1 MDTYVIL
8 KDLAIIIVFAKLFGI
23 LARKCKAPQVVGELI
38 AGIVLGPS
46 VLGLVQQSDFL
57 AQMAE
62 IGVILLMFSAGLGTS
77 LKDLLRTGVKSLLI
91 ACAGVFVPLV
101 LGAVLYMSFYGF
113 SAVGTEEF
121 YHAVFI
127 GVILTATSVS
137 ITVQALKELGKLKTE
152 VGTTVLNAAI
162 IDDVIGIIVLT
173 VVIGFKDPTSNPLKV
188 AASTILFFALAI
200 VLGFLCFKL
209 FNRMNSVFPH
219 TRRLPILGLALCFG
233 LSYISEKSVFPH
245 TRRLPILGLALCFG
259 LSYISE
265 KYFGIADITG
275 AYVAGVILCSLDS
288 SDYIEE
294 KMDISS
300 YMIFGPIFFA
310 SIGLKTTLSGMNEKF
325 VLFAICFV
333 IVGLVAKII
342 GCGLMSK
349 GCGFTWGDSLKI
361 GVGMMTRGEV
371 CLIVAQKGLNAGF
384 LSGDFFSAVILL
396 ILFSSIAT
404 PIMLKILYEKM
415 PTAKDSAKAS

>member
-1 MDTYVIL
+1 
-8 KDLAIIIVFAKLFGI
+8 
-23 LARKCKAPQVVGELI
+23 
-38 AGIVLGPS
+38 
-46 VLGLVQQSDFL
+46 
-57 AQMAE
+57 MAE

-101 LGAVLYMSFYGF
+101 LGAILYMSFYGF

-152 VGTTVLNAAI
+152 VGTTILNAAI

-233 LSYISEKSVFPH
+233 LSYISEK
-245 TRRLPILGLALCFG
+245 
-259 LSYISE
+259 
-265 KYFGIADITG
+265 YFGIADITG

-300 YMIFGPIFFA
+300 YMIFTDFLCKYRTQNNAQRHEREIR
-310 SIGLKTTLSGMNEKF
+310 TLCHLFRHRRPCRKNHRLWPDVKGM
-325 VLFAICFV
+325 
-333 IVGLVAKII
+333 
-342 GCGLMSK
+342 
-349 GCGFTWGDSLKI
+349 
-361 GVGMMTRGEV
+361 R
-371 CLIVAQKGLNAGF
+371 
-384 LSGDFFSAVILL
+384 
-396 ILFSSIAT
+396 
-404 PIMLKILYEKM
+404 LYLGRQPENRCRYDD
-415 PTAKDSAKAS
+415 PR

>member
-101 LGAVLYMSFYGF
+101 LGAILYMSFYGF
-113 SAVGTEEF
+113 SAVGTGEI

-152 VGTTVLNAAI
+152 VGTTILNAAI

-209 FNRMNSVFPH
+209 FNRMNSVFPPSPDSGSCALLRTVLH
-219 TRRLPILGLALCFG
+219 FRKIFRHRRYYRCIRCGRYP
-233 LSYISEKSVFPH
+233 VFPRFFRLH
-245 TRRLPILGLALCFG
+245 RRKNGYQLLYDFRTDFLCKYRTQNNAQRHEREIRTLCHLFRHRRPCRENYRLWPDVKGMRLYLGRQPENRCR
-259 LSYISE
+259 Y
-265 KYFGIADITG
+265 D
-275 AYVAGVILCSLDS
+275 D
-288 SDYIEE
+288 
-294 KMDISS
+294 
-300 YMIFGPIFFA
+300 P
-310 SIGLKTTLSGMNEKF
+310 
-325 VLFAICFV
+325 
-333 IVGLVAKII
+333 
-342 GCGLMSK
+342 
-349 GCGFTWGDSLKI
+349 
-361 GVGMMTRGEV
+361 R
-371 CLIVAQKGLNAGF
+371 
-384 LSGDFFSAVILL
+384 
-396 ILFSSIAT
+396 
-404 PIMLKILYEKM
+404 
-415 PTAKDSAKAS
+415 

>member
-101 LGAVLYMSFYGF
+101 LGAILYMSFYGF

-137 ITVQALKELGKLKTE
+137 ITVEALREMGKLDGK
-152 VGTTVLNAAI
+152 VGSAILGAAV
-162 IDDVIGIIVLT
+162 IDDIMGIVVLT
-173 VVIGFKDPTSNPLKV
+173 IVISLKDESVSLVGVLLKILAYAALMALLGYLCQRWQTRIDHNLGRRRITTYVV
-188 AASTILFFALAI
+188 AA
-200 VLGFLCFKL
+200 CF
-209 FNRMNSVFPH
+209 
-219 TRRLPILGLALCFG
+219 IIA
-233 LSYISEKSVFPH
+233 YISE
-245 TRRLPILGLALCFG
+245 T
-259 LSYISE
+259 
-265 KYFGIADITG
+265 YFGVADITG
-275 AYVAGVILCSLDS
+275 AYLLGLFLSRHEIKSEIARKLSVP
-288 SDYIEE
+288 
-294 KMDISS
+294 S
-300 YMIFGPIFFA
+300 YLFFSPIFFA
-310 SIGLKTTLSGMNEKF
+310 SVGLKVELSGITGSLIVF
-325 VLFAICFV
+325 SLILLGVAI
-333 IVGLVAKII
+333 LTKII
-342 GCGLMSK
+342 GCGLGAK
-349 GCGFTWGDSLKI
+349 LCRFTGKEAMQVGI
-361 GVGMMTRGEV
+361 GMISRGEV
-371 CLIVAQKGLNAGF
+371 ALIVAQKGYAIGLIDAAMF
-384 LSGDFFSAVILL
+384 PPIVIVV
-396 ILFSSIAT
+396 IAT
-404 PIMLKILYEKM
+404 TIFTPIALKKVM
-415 PTAKDSAKAS
+415 

>member
-23 LARKCKAPQVVGELI
+23 LARKCKAPQVAGELI

-101 LGAVLYMSFYGF
+101 LGAILYMSFYGF

-152 VGTTVLNAAI
+152 VGTTILNAAI

-188 AASTILFFALAI
+188 AASTILFFCPCDCAR
-200 VLGFLCFKL
+200 F
-209 FNRMNSVFPH
+209 
-219 TRRLPILGLALCFG
+219 
-233 LSYISEKSVFPH
+233 
-245 TRRLPILGLALCFG
+245 
-259 LSYISE
+259 
-265 KYFGIADITG
+265 
-275 AYVAGVILCSLDS
+275 SL
-288 SDYIEE
+288 
-294 KMDISS
+294 
-300 YMIFGPIFFA
+300 
-310 SIGLKTTLSGMNEKF
+310 L
-325 VLFAICFV
+325 
-333 IVGLVAKII
+333 
-342 GCGLMSK
+342 
-349 GCGFTWGDSLKI
+349 
-361 GVGMMTRGEV
+361 
-371 CLIVAQKGLNAGF
+371 
-384 LSGDFFSAVILL
+384 
-396 ILFSSIAT
+396 
-404 PIMLKILYEKM
+404 
-415 PTAKDSAKAS
+415 

>member
-1 MDTYVIL
+1 MSFL

-91 ACAGVFVPLV
+91 ACAGVFVSSRSWSHLIHELLWLLCCRNGRILPRC
-101 LGAVLYMSFYGF
+101 
-113 SAVGTEEF
+113 
-121 YHAVFI
+121 FI

-152 VGTTVLNAAI
+152 VGTTILNAAI

-209 FNRMNSVFPH
+209 FNRMN
-219 TRRLPILGLALCFG
+219 
-233 LSYISEKSVFPH
+233 SVFPH

-396 ILFSSIAT
+396 ILFSSVAT
-404 PIMLKILYEKM
+404 PIILKILYAKM